1 MANILIVDDGV
12 IFGQT
17 ENLRK
22 TLEEFGHNVSEAMKD
37 SAAFKAC
44 EQQTYG
50 LIIMDLNLT
59 MDSLDGVELT
69 KELKKRGVRAKF
81 ILYCGSSLGISQ
93 DKEIAE
99 LFDFIIGKGNENQLI
114 TTIEHLFSKRNLEK
128 RH

>member
-22 TLEEFGHNVSEAMKD
+22 RLERSGHNVSEAMKD

-44 EQQTYG
+44 EQQTHD

-59 MDSLDGVELT
+59 IDSLDGVELT
-69 KELKKRGVRAKF
+69 KELKNRGVAARF
-81 ILYCGSSLGISQ
+81 ILYCASPAISE
-93 DKEIAE
+93 DRKVAE
-99 LFDFIIGKGNENQLI
+99 LFDFIIGKGKEDQLI
-114 TTIEHLFSKRNLEK
+114 TTVENLFRRNPE
-128 RH
+128 RRQ